1 MTAQAEPVAEARSR
15 GSLRRE
21 LRFWEAIAISIGI
34 MAPTAAMALNGTAPA
49 GLVGRA
55 VPLAFLFAAIAVG
68 LIAYSFVRLTSHF
81 NHAGSA
87 YALAGATLGPRAG
100 FFAGWAL
107 LATYSCFIAANVA
120 EVGLFSTSFLSGAG
134 IWNNPPWI
142 LLSLIA
148 AALVWLVAY
157 GDVKV
162 VGRALL
168 TFEGISVTLI
178 TIVVVVI
185 FWKVI
190 GGTAPDHQSFTLKPF
205 VPASGTAVGA
215 VAFASVFGLLSFGGF
230 EGAAALG
237 EETNN
242 PRRNIPLA
250 IAVAVAFCGIF
261 YTIVMLAQS
270 LGFGINAAGIKSF
283 STSSAPA
290 GDLAHMYVG
299 SGMRDAINFGATL
312 SAFASTL
319 GCAAGASR
327 ILFALGRDGFIT
339 RRLGDAS
346 ERTGAPAKALAVV
359 MSFGV
364 ALTVYQRLHDTTD
377 VNAFFYPGT
386 AGVLS
391 MLIAYFVIQFGAA
404 KFLHLERR
412 EPRWRVIVLIL
423 ATAAIVYTFY
433 KQVHPTPPYPYNLL
447 PPIIG
452 GWAVLGIVI
461 TLVFPALARRI
472 GQGLADA
479 EGIGGGQSAA
489 ADDPGSEHLAGTTAR

>member
-1 MTAQAEPVAEARSR
+1 MASTAAVHEERAQ
-15 GSLRRE
+15 GQLRRE
-21 LRFWEAIAISIGI
+21 LRFWEAIAISVGI
-34 MAPTAAMALNGTAPA
+34 MAPTAAMALNGVAPA

-55 VPLAFLFAAIAVG
+55 VPLAFLFAAIAIG
-68 LIAYSFVRLTSHF
+68 LISYSFVRLTTHF

-87 YALAGATLGPRAG
+87 YALAGATLGARAG

-107 LATYSCFIAANVA
+107 LATYSCFIAANIA
-120 EVGLFSTSFLSGAG
+120 EIGLFGTSFLDGVG
-134 IWNNPPWI
+134 IWHNPSWI
-142 LLSLIA
+142 VVSLIA
-148 AALVWLVAY
+148 AALVWVLAY

-162 VGRALL
+162 VTRALL
-168 TFEGISVTLI
+168 SFEGISVTLI
-178 TIVVVVI
+178 VILIIVI

-190 GGTAPDHQSFTLKPF
+190 GHTAPSGQHFTLKPF
-205 VPASGTAVGA
+205 IPASGTTVGA

-270 LGFGINAAGIKSF
+270 LGFGINAAGIKAF
-283 STSSAPA
+283 SSSSAPL
-290 GDLAHMYVG
+290 GDLSKSYVG
-299 SGMRDAINFGATL
+299 SGMADAINFGATL
-312 SAFASTL
+312 SAFASCL

-327 ILFALGRDGFIT
+327 ILFALGRDGFVT

-346 ERTGAPAKALAVV
+346 SRTGSPANALAVV
-359 MSFGV
+359 MGAGLIATI
-364 ALTVYQRLHDTTD
+364 ALRLNQTSA

-386 AGVLS
+386 IGVLA

-404 KFLHLERR
+404 KFLHWERR
-412 EPRWRVIVLIL
+412 EPRWRVVFLVL

-433 KQVHPTPPYPYNLL
+433 KQVWPKPPFPYDVFPLV
-447 PPIIG
+447 IA
-452 GWAVLGIVI
+452 GWAVLGAAI
-461 TLVFPALARRI
+461 TFAFPTLTRQI
-472 GQGLADA
+472 GRGLSEA
-479 EGIGGGQSAA
+479 EGMKS
-489 ADDPGSEHLAGTTAR
+489 S

>member
-1 MTAQAEPVAEARSR
+1 MASEAVAIEDASH
-15 GSLRRE
+15 GHLRRE

-34 MAPTAAMALNGTAPA
+34 MAPTAAMALNGVAPA

-55 VPLAFLFAAIAVG
+55 VALAFLFAAIAIA
-68 LIAYSFVRLTSHF
+68 LISYSFVRLTSYF

-87 YALAGATLGPRAG
+87 YALAGVTLGPRAG

-107 LATYSCFIAANVA
+107 LATYSCFIAANIA
-120 EVGLFSTSFLSGAG
+120 EIGLFGTSFLSGAG
-134 IWNNPPWI
+134 IWSNPPWI
-142 LLSLIA
+142 LVSLIA
-148 AALVWLVAY
+148 AALVWFLAY

-162 VGRALL
+162 ATRALL
-168 TFEGISVTLI
+168 SFEGISVSLI
-178 TIVVVVI
+178 VILIVVI

-190 GGTAPDHQSFTLKPF
+190 AGTAPSGQSFTLTPF
-205 VPASGTAVGA
+205 VPASGTTVGA
-215 VAFASVFGLLSFGGF
+215 IAFASVFGLLSFGGF

-250 IAVAVAFCGIF
+250 IAVAVAFCGVF
-261 YTIVMLAQS
+261 YTIVMFAQS
-270 LGFGINAAGIKSF
+270 LGFGINASGIKAF
-283 STSSAPA
+283 STSSAPL
-290 GDLAHMYVG
+290 GDLAKSYVG
-299 SGMRDAINFGATL
+299 SGMEDAINFGATL
-312 SAFASTL
+312 SAFASCL

-346 ERTGAPAKALAVV
+346 DRTGSPANALAIV
-359 MSFGV
+359 MTFGLAV
-364 ALTVYQRLHDTTD
+364 TILLRINGTTA

-386 AGVLS
+386 AGVLA

-412 EPRWRVIVLIL
+412 EPRWRVIIVAL

-433 KQVHPTPPYPYNLL
+433 KQVWPKPPYPYDIFPLL
-447 PPIIG
+447 IG

-461 TLVFPALARRI
+461 TFAFPALTRRI
-472 GQGLADA
+472 GRGLSEA
-479 EGIGGGQSAA
+479 EGIV
-489 ADDPGSEHLAGTTAR
+489 GSG